1 MAGILPGMISMK
13 DNCFVDTNIL
23 VYFRDAS
30 EPEKQKISGEWLKT
44 LWENQTG
51 RISIQVLNEYYVTVT
66 QKLKPGMTTS
76 HARLDIESL
85 MAWHPVTIDLTIIK
99 NSWSIQDTCQFSWWD
114 SLIVAAAI
122 KANCSILL
130 SEDLQHGQQIHDL
143 TIINPFEQDAGQIL
157 S

>member
-1 MAGILPGMISMK
+1 MK

-23 VYFRDAS
+23 VYFRDTS
-30 EPEKQKISGEWLKT
+30 EPEKQKISANWLKT

-66 QKLKPGMTTS
+66 RKLKPGMTES
-76 HARLDIESL
+76 LARQDIKNL
-85 MAWHPVTIDLTIIK
+85 MAWHPVTVDLSIIE
-99 NSWSIQDTCQFSWWD
+99 NSWLIQDTYQFSWWD
-114 SLIVAAAI
+114 SLIVAAAL

-130 SEDLQHGQQIHDL
+130 SEDLQHGRHIQDL
-143 TIINPFEQDAGQIL
+143 TIIDPFQSDAGQML

>member
-1 MAGILPGMISMK
+1 MISMK

-30 EPEKQKISGEWLKT
+30 EPEKQKISGNWLKT

-66 QKLKPGMTTS
+66 RKLKPGMTES
-76 HARLDIESL
+76 HARMDIKNL
-85 MAWHPVTIDLTIIK
+85 MAWHPVTVDLAIIE
-99 NSWSIQDTCQFSWWD
+99 NSWTIQDMYQFSWWD

-130 SEDLQHGQQIHDL
+130 SEDLQHGQQIQDL
-143 TIINPFEQDAGQIL
+143 TIINPFQRDAGQML